1 MPRRWTPPVRI
12 GPGTY
17 RRITL
22 AAVFLL
28 AFIVVTGGA
37 VRLAGSGLGCP
48 DWPTCDKGRI
58 VAPAEIHAWIEFG
71 NRLVTG
77 LVSVIVIL
85 AVLGSLVRAPRRRDL
100 TLLSVGLVG
109 GVIAQIVLGG
119 LVVLSHLAP
128 PLVMGHFSL
137 SMLIVLDAVVLH
149 DRAGRP
155 DGPPGPAPG
164 PSTMAPAPAPA
175 PVTPGGRAS
184 TWPMVAVVSSD
195 QVRMVRLVG
204 LAAALVIFLGTVT
217 TASGPHPGSNKGQ
230 LVDRLP
236 IALHDAAR
244 MHGLAVVLFLALTL
258 VTMWSLGRSGA
269 PLDVM
274 RRAEILLAALIGQG
288 AVGYVQYFT
297 RLPVL
302 LVGLHIAGATAVWVA
317 TVRLN
322 LGVRVPVPQA
332 AEPRLLAAA

>member
-109 GVIAQIVLGG
+109 GVQTAPEAESCCSIVRMPVRCASRRALSS
-119 LVVLSHLAP
+119 LVK
-128 PLVMGHFSL
+128 
-137 SMLIVLDAVVLH
+137 
-149 DRAGRP
+149 R
-155 DGPPGPAPG
+155 
-164 PSTMAPAPAPA
+164 
-175 PVTPGGRAS
+175 
-184 TWPMVAVVSSD
+184 VSS
-195 QVRMVRLVG
+195 
-204 LAAALVIFLGTVT
+204 ALM
-217 TASGPHPGSNKGQ
+217 S
-230 LVDRLP
+230 
-236 IALHDAAR
+236 
-244 MHGLAVVLFLALTL
+244 L
-258 VTMWSLGRSGA
+258 VTKSSTLFRSA
-269 PLDVM
+269 SS
-274 RRAEILLAALIGQG
+274 
-288 AVGYVQYFT
+288 
-297 RLPVL
+297 
-302 LVGLHIAGATAVWVA
+302 
-317 TVRLN
+317 
-322 LGVRVPVPQA
+322 
-332 AEPRLLAAA
+332 